1 MMLKQNIAVI
11 VNFINVAEEFE
22 QQIFQDS
29 LFSGSIFYCYILY
42 NYKMNCISES
52 EIDGECVDKL
62 LKESIKDIQ
71 TGLCNTE
78 MAILRLVDNDEIN
91 PDLWLA
97 SYECNIQ
104 LINLVKDLNIER
116 N

>member
-1 MMLKQNIAVI
+1 MN
-11 VNFINVAEEFE
+11 
-22 QQIFQDS
+22 
-29 LFSGSIFYCYILY
+29 
-42 NYKMNCISES
+42 NCISES

-78 MAILRLVDNDEIN
+78 MALLRLVDNDEIN

-104 LINLVKDLNIER
+104 LINLVKELNIILKEIKPSAKALKIAHTKIEESIEKQKF
-116 N
+116 

>member
-1 MMLKQNIAVI
+1 
-11 VNFINVAEEFE
+11 
-22 QQIFQDS
+22 
-29 LFSGSIFYCYILY
+29 
-42 NYKMNCISES
+42 MNCISES

-78 MAILRLVDNDEIN
+78 MTLLRLVDNDEIN

-97 SYECNIQ
+97 SYESNIL
-104 LINLVKDLNIER
+104 LINLVKELNIILKEIKPSAKALKIPHTKIDECIEKENR
-116 N
+116 C

>member
-1 MMLKQNIAVI
+1 MN
-11 VNFINVAEEFE
+11 
-22 QQIFQDS
+22 
-29 LFSGSIFYCYILY
+29 
-42 NYKMNCISES
+42 NCISES

-62 LKESIKDIQ
+62 LKESIKSIQ

-78 MAILRLVDNDEIN
+78 MALLRLVDNDEIN

-104 LINLVKDLNIER
+104 LINLVKELNIILKEIKPSAKALKIAHTKIEESIEKENR
-116 N
+116 H

>member
-1 MMLKQNIAVI
+1 MN
-11 VNFINVAEEFE
+11 
-22 QQIFQDS
+22 
-29 LFSGSIFYCYILY
+29 
-42 NYKMNCISES
+42 NCISES

-78 MAILRLVDNDEIN
+78 MALLRLVDNDEIN

-104 LINLVKDLNIER
+104 LINLVKELNIILKEIKPSAKALKIAHTKIEESIEKQKC
-116 N
+116 

>member
-1 MMLKQNIAVI
+1 MN
-11 VNFINVAEEFE
+11 
-22 QQIFQDS
+22 
-29 LFSGSIFYCYILY
+29 
-42 NYKMNCISES
+42 NCISES

-78 MAILRLVDNDEIN
+78 MALLRLVDNDEIN

-104 LINLVKDLNIER
+104 LINLVKELNIILKEIKPSAKALKIAHTKIDECVEKENR
-116 N
+116 H

>member
-1 MMLKQNIAVI
+1 MN
-11 VNFINVAEEFE
+11 
-22 QQIFQDS
+22 
-29 LFSGSIFYCYILY
+29 
-42 NYKMNCISES
+42 NCISES

-78 MAILRLVDNDEIN
+78 MALLRLVDNDEIN

-104 LINLVKDLNIER
+104 LINLVKELNIILKEIKPSAKALKIAHTKIDKSIEKQKC
-116 N
+116 

>member
-1 MMLKQNIAVI
+1 MN
-11 VNFINVAEEFE
+11 
-22 QQIFQDS
+22 
-29 LFSGSIFYCYILY
+29 
-42 NYKMNCISES
+42 NCISES
-52 EIDGECVDKL
+52 EIDGECVNKL

-78 MAILRLVDNDEIN
+78 MALLRLVDNDEIN

-104 LINLVKDLNIER
+104 LINLVKELNIILKEIKPSAKALKIAHTKIEESIEKQKC
-116 N
+116 

>member
-1 MMLKQNIAVI
+1 
-11 VNFINVAEEFE
+11 
-22 QQIFQDS
+22 
-29 LFSGSIFYCYILY
+29 
-42 NYKMNCISES
+42 MNSCISES

-78 MAILRLVDNDEIN
+78 MALLRLVDNDEIN

-104 LINLVKDLNIER
+104 LINLVKELNIILKEIKPSAKALKIAHTKIEESIEKQKC
-116 N
+116 

>member
-1 MMLKQNIAVI
+1 MN
-11 VNFINVAEEFE
+11 
-22 QQIFQDS
+22 
-29 LFSGSIFYCYILY
+29 
-42 NYKMNCISES
+42 NCISES

-78 MAILRLVDNDEIN
+78 MALLRLVDNDEIN

-104 LINLVKDLNIER
+104 LITLVKELNIILKEIKPSAKALKIAHTKIEESIEKQKC
-116 N
+116 